1 MAQVQ
6 LRLGWARL
14 PSRILRLIEA
24 NPFGAQNVGAGG
36 AGPKIKP
43 VTAGSVQ
50 SDGPSVRGF
59 IPVKPLI
66 AAPMESDG
74 RAIGLEE
81 LVGSWIRRIGE
92 NGNRLQ
98 KQAEDANDE
107 EWASTL

>member
-1 MAQVQ
+1 MAHLE
-6 LRLGWARL
+6 LRLGRARS
-14 PSRILRLIEA
+14 PGRIPRPINA
-24 NPFGAQNVGAGG
+24 DPFGAQNVGAGG

-66 AAPMESDG
+66 AAHMESDG

-81 LVGSWIRRIGE
+81 LVRSWIRRIGE
-92 NGNRLQ
+92 NGNRL
-98 KQAEDANDE
+98 
-107 EWASTL
+107 

>member
-14 PSRILRLIEA
+14 PGRIPRPIKA
-24 NPFGAQNVGAGG
+24 DPFGAQNIGAGG
-36 AGPKIKP
+36 AGPKINP

-66 AAPMESDG
+66 AAHMESDG

-81 LVGSWIRRIGE
+81 WVGSWIRRTGE

-98 KQAEDANDE
+98 KQAEDANE
-107 EWASTL
+107 EERAR